1 MPLIPSSNII
11 WHAFI
16 LITDTRFL
24 GLVYHSYVLYILK
37 MGNGLAKVYTSER
50 ENILFQKHRIIYIY
64 IYIYINA
71 MYIIYI
77 YIIYIYIYIYIIYIA
92 LLTLVE
98 MAYPIVNIKEAR
110 TTYEKSFW
118 LLMVKF

>member
-1 MPLIPSSNII
+1 
-11 WHAFI
+11 
-16 LITDTRFL
+16 
-24 GLVYHSYVLYILK
+24 
-37 MGNGLAKVYTSER
+37 
-50 ENILFQKHRIIYIY
+50 
-64 IYIYINA
+64 

-77 YIIYIYIYIYIIYIA
+77 YIIYIYIYIYNIYIA

-110 TTYEKSFW
+110 TTYEKPFW

>member
-1 MPLIPSSNII
+1 
-11 WHAFI
+11 
-16 LITDTRFL
+16 
-24 GLVYHSYVLYILK
+24 

-50 ENILFQKHRIIYIY
+50 ENILFQKHRIIYVY

-77 YIIYIYIYIYIIYIA
+77 YIIYIYIIYIA

>member
-1 MPLIPSSNII
+1 
-11 WHAFI
+11 
-16 LITDTRFL
+16 
-24 GLVYHSYVLYILK
+24 

-64 IYIYINA
+64 IYIYKCNVYNIH
-71 MYIIYI
+71 IY
-77 YIIYIYIYIYIIYIA
+77 YIYIYIIYIA

-98 MAYPIVNIKEAR
+98 MAYPIVDIKEAR